1 MDLKIHKFSTSSS
14 TTAPLPRARRVR
26 FPLTH
31 RLVNLAPLL
40 AVLMFV
46 LAMSAVLGYLHL
58 VQRGQE
64 QEALQRDATQAQQ
77 QAREHLRGLREHLT
91 RFANERAD
99 TSNGAAP
106 PLAASARQ
114 LLTQYP
120 ELQLVGWVDADGRWQ
135 VAAMQP
141 GAPRRQMQGWLQSQV
156 SRASRAAAEPATHA
170 QYQVYASDQAPA
182 GEPVAMLRIPAF
194 LGHELHGE
202 LVAVYDLQVLLDH
215 ALPKNTSMHYAVAL
229 LDDNGHVLAG
239 RGIAPR
245 GGWWQRMTRSGRA
258 QEVTVPLLAAEGSLL
273 LRTQAWPIH
282 AGLVGNISFWLALA
296 LFGLTTC
303 LLVANWL
310 QARRSSRALR
320 ALQEETWFRRTME
333 ASMRTG
339 LRVLDLEG
347 RITYVNPAFC
357 RMTGWTREELVG
369 RTPPY
374 PYWPPEQHA
383 LLHRR
388 LQDELTGRA
397 QSEGMQVSLRRKN
410 GSQFEARLYISPL
423 VDSNGCQTGW
433 MASMA
438 DITEPNRIRW
448 QLAAA
453 RKRFIT
459 VLEALGSSVSVASI
473 GGVELLFANRLYR
486 RWFGASADGHLRM
499 TLKGAVAGD
508 AGTSTDEQFDQV
520 DALAGFP
527 LETLAAETPDEHSEI
542 HIERLGKWLEIR
554 SRYLHWVDGRL
565 VQMIIA
571 TDVTARH
578 EAEERASAQ
587 AEHAEAVSRLVT
599 MGEMASS
606 VAHELNQPLT
616 AISTYCT
623 GAISRLDRNQLAP
636 AELRD
641 ILERMAHQAQRAG
654 KVIRHIRSFVKRS
667 APRRL
672 HTPARQMAEQVVELA
687 SVDLRRRDITL
698 ELVAPKQLPQVYA
711 DPVLI
716 EQVLMNLIKNGAD
729 AVDAAGRDTRC
740 VRLEVYAGQ
749 HQKQAVVHF
758 TVSDTGTGLSPEV
771 MKRLYDPFFSTKSDG
786 MGIGLG
792 LCRSIIESHQGRMTV
807 ENSYNQAQELVG
819 CSFAF
824 WLPTSENLT
833 VPERA
838 QEQISTKS
846 TIS

>member
-1 MDLKIHKFSTSSS
+1 MVD
-14 TTAPLPRARRVR
+14 
-26 FPLTH
+26 
-31 RLVNLAPLL
+31 LAPLL

-64 QEALQRDATQAQQ
+64 QETLQRDATQAQQ
-77 QAREHLRGLREHLT
+77 QARVYLRGLREQLT
-91 RFANERAD
+91 RLANARAD
-99 TSNGAAP
+99 EGDAAP
-106 PLAASARQ
+106 VPLAAGAAQLRAR
-114 LLTQYP
+114 YP
-120 ELQLVGWVDADGRWQ
+120 ELQAVGWMDAGGQWQ
-135 VAAMQP
+135 AVAVQA
-141 GAPRRQMQGWLQSQV
+141 GVPRLQMQDWLQSRV
-156 SRASRAAAEPATHA
+156 PPASHAMPEPTTHA
-170 QYQVYASDQAPA
+170 RYQAYASGQAPA
-182 GEPVAMLRIPAF
+182 GEPVATLRIPVFQAY
-194 LGHELHGE
+194 ELHGE
-202 LVAVYDLQVLLDH
+202 LVAVYDLQTLLDH
-215 ALPKNTSMHYAVAL
+215 ALPRNTAMHYAVAL
-229 LDDNGHVLAG
+229 LDDNGRVLAG
-239 RGIAPR
+239 RGIAPH
-245 GGWWQRMTRSGRA
+245 GSWWQRMTRSARA

-282 AGLVGNISFWLALA
+282 AGLVGNISFWLALT

-310 QARRSSRALR
+310 QARRSNRALR

-357 RMTGWTREELVG
+357 QMTGWTREELVG

-383 LLHRR
+383 LLRRR
-388 LQDELTGRA
+388 LQDELAGCA
-397 QSEGMQVSLRRKN
+397 QSEGTQVSLRRKN
-410 GSQFEARLYISPL
+410 GSQFEARLYSSPL

-433 MASMA
+433 MASVA

-459 VLEALGSSVSVASI
+459 VLEALGSSVSVAPI
-473 GGVELLFANRLYR
+473 GGIELLFANRLYQH
-486 RWFGASADGHLRM
+486 WFGSSADGHLRM

-520 DALAGFP
+520 DVLAGFP
-527 LETLAAETPDEHSEI
+527 LETLAAETPDEHSEVY
-542 HIERLGKWLEIR
+542 IERLGKWLEIR

-578 EAEERASAQ
+578 EAEARASAQ

-636 AELRD
+636 DELRD

-672 HTPARQMAEQVVELA
+672 HTPALQIAEQVVELA
-687 SVDLRRRDITL
+687 SADLRRREIQL
-698 ELVAPKQLPQVYA
+698 EFIAPRQLPRVYA

-729 AVDAAGRDTRC
+729 AVDAANREARW
-740 VRLEVYAGQ
+740 VRLEVHAGKRQ
-749 HQKQAVVHF
+749 NQAVVHF
-758 TVSDTGTGLSPEV
+758 AVSDTGTGLTPEV

-807 ENSYNQAQELVG
+807 ENSYNQAQEPVG
-819 CSFAF
+819 CCFAF
-824 WLPTSENLT
+824 WLPTSENIT
-833 VPERA
+833 APERTR
-838 QEQISTKS
+838 EQISTKS